1 MDYAKAFYC
10 LSHDKLWKAI
20 LTMGIPDLLT
30 CLLRNLCVGQDGTVS
45 ILYETNNW
53 FKFKKGEQQGCLLSS
68 RLSNLHADHLMRNAE
83 LDELQVGIKIGRR
96 NFNNLRYVDDT
107 ERLSL

>member
-1 MDYAKAFYC
+1 MDYAKAFDC
-10 LSHDKLWKAI
+10 LGHEKLWKAI
-20 LTMGIPDLLT
+20 LRMGIPDLLT
-30 CLLRNLCVGQDGTVS
+30 CLLRNLCVGQDGTVR
-45 ILYETNNW
+45 ILYETTNW

-68 RLSNLHADHLMRNAE
+68 CLSNLHADHIMRNVE
-83 LDELQVGIKIGRR
+83 LDELQVGIKIGGR